1 MLARWLTTLLPA
13 MPLAEALETTR
24 IHSVAGLT
32 GRRTAAVT
40 TRPCRAPHHTLADG
54 GLIGGDQVPMPGE
67 LSGDHRGV
75 HFLDGTPGVHAAR
88 PGSAATAAEKGRV
101 IIGRTSLFLTLPFYH
116 SLIGTMN
123 YRPEG

>member
-1 MLARWLTTLLPA
+1 MPA
-13 MPLAEALETTR
+13 LF
-24 IHSVAGLT
+24 
-32 GRRTAAVT
+32 VT
-40 TRPCRAPHHTLADG
+40 TRPFRAPHQPMAEV
-54 GLIGGDQVPMPGE
+54 GLIGGGQVPMPGE

-75 HFLDGTPGVHAAR
+75 RFLDGTPGVQAAR

-116 SLIGTMN
+116 SLISTMN